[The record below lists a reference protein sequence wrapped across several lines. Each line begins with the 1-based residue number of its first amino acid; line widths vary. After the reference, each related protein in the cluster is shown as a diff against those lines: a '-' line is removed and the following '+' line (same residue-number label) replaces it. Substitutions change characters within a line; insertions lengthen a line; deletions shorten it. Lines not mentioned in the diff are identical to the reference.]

1 MIFYCSNPTL
11 NISIYNCEGKKQNT
25 KAEFSRSNGSEGSV
39 ILFNFYFFNNIRY
52 YLPGWIF
59 TEHINKHVRGIN
71 IIIVRVTTDGAS
83 SPGVCRHR
91 RWPSVANWQT
101 RLVIVMNI
109 IHKVNIMSAAPLPCR
124 AREVV

>member
-1 MIFYCSNPTL
+1 MHKTSSDAVWIKMSLTTL
-11 NISIYNCEGKKQNT
+11 EIIYP
-25 KAEFSRSNGSEGSV
+25 
-39 ILFNFYFFNNIRY
+39 
-52 YLPGWIF
+52 PGWIF

-124 AREVV
+124 AREVA